1 MKIKQIL
8 SLREHKYQNYALP
21 IIYEW
26 EDIIA
31 QKLDTRIIR
40 TTFIQRVLNYLK
52 LSSSLAGPYKSTFRF
67 VCNARQSDEP
77 MNNKHIIP
85 CIIDFFEKENQL
97 EEFYAKHSKNKIVLL
112 SSPFDYEYLK
122 KNNCPLNIG
131 LFAYSLS
138 DKYAIENMDLEKK
151 YDIVLTGRQDP
162 LLYSF
167 FKKYIK
173 AHPNV
178 TYVKRGKDI
187 ENDDKKTQSYY
198 LNGEELIS
206 DLKTR
211 EDFIKLQAQGKVTL
225 YSTQG
230 YDDNAITKGFYHM
243 TPHFLE
249 IIASGSHVLLHYPTD
264 EKGTDARYYEFEKF
278 SPSIETYEE
287 FEKAMN
293 NALNTEVD
301 KKMYSNYLKKHYTS
315 TRVKELIELI
325 EKI

>member
-1 MKIKQIL
+1 MKLRQIL
-8 SLREHKYQNYALP
+8 SHRNENGQNYALP

-26 EDIIA
+26 EDVMAKILNITIIKKNFL
-31 QKLDTRIIR
+31 QRILNRFKLHST
-40 TTFIQRVLNYLK
+40 
-52 LSSSLAGPYKSTFRF
+52 LAAPFKNTFRF
-67 VCNARQSDEP
+67 VFNGRQADEP

-85 CIIDFFEKENQL
+85 CIIDFFVPQNQL
-97 EEFYAKHSKNKIVLL
+97 PDFYSKHSKNKLVLL

-138 DKYAIENMDLEKK
+138 DKYAIENINVEKK

-173 AHPNV
+173 SHPNV
-178 TYVKRGKDI
+178 SYVKRGKDL

-198 LNGEELIS
+198 LNGKDIIS
-206 DLKTR
+206 ALETR
-211 EDFIKLQAQGKVTL
+211 EDFIKLQAQGRVTL

-230 YDDNAITKGFYHM
+230 YDDNTKNFYHM

-249 IIASGSHVLLHYPTD
+249 IIACGNHVLLHYPTD
-264 EKGTDARYYEFEKF
+264 ARGVDAKFYEFEKF

-287 FEKAMN
+287 FEKAMDK
-293 NALNTEVD
+293 ALCTEVNMN
-301 KKMYSNYLKKHYTS
+301 MYTNYLKKHYTS
-315 TRVKELIELI
+315 TRVKELLELLKNI
-325 EKI
+325 